1 MASQK
6 PIHQPPPR
14 EPWYARDTTALL
26 GFLAAG
32 LTIALTGVAFWLS
45 YEALHDL
52 AAGHHLHDARAWA
65 WPGAIDAFV
74 IIGEV
79 LILRASL
86 LHRIDWLAILLVAS
100 GSATSIA
107 LNIVSAG
114 ANVDATSRVVAAVPP
129 LSALLAFTA
138 LMRQF
143 YRALAPAVAEAPVTP
158 ADAPVTLEVTRPEA
172 APSAPVSVPV
182 TPAVPP
188 MPEQP
193 PALPAPAAQP
203 PAAPARRTYDDP
215 RHDAIRALYETGYRP
230 GTKEMQAA
238 VQAVTGA
245 APSASGARQMRQV
258 IESVEPELAKYPAAI
273 TRAAG

>member
-86 LHRIDWLAILLVAS
+86 LHRMDWLAVLLVAS
-100 GSATSIA
+100 GSATSIV
-107 LNIVSAG
+107 LNVVSVG
-114 ANVDATSRVVAAVPP
+114 GHVDDTARVVAAVPP
-129 LSALLAFTA
+129 LAALLAFTA
-138 LMRQF
+138 LMRQL

-158 ADAPVTLEVTRPEA
+158 ADAPVTLEVTRPEPTPP
-172 APSAPVSVPV
+172 APVSAPV
-182 TPAVPP
+182 TPPVPP
-188 MPEQP
+188 MPQQP
-193 PALPAPAAQP
+193 PALPAPA
-203 PAAPARRTYDDP
+203 PAGRRTYDDP